1 MATSK
6 DFAVLDLQNDPQG
19 LGVDLQ
25 FQDFGDARVQPVG
38 SGAGGGSQHEQTIH
52 FTEFPDSAE
61 DDPEQ
66 EKVSPKKKKRKMDVD
81 SSPVLSF
88 LPPEVNVRAVLQE
101 SMHGLVD
108 LVQVA
113 ALQVREKKLTSRA
126 VKELAIKLPVSSLSH
141 LKRVKRIV
149 SGTEA
154 GEDISESK
162 LGRGDAIVVYLDYL
176 ENFGIP
182 CKEHWEGDNINILT
196 ADDSAKVFTRL
207 KERDIDTSLFEEQ
220 VFASKVAKYAPRI
233 RKIYDQAALYWPCTF
248 HEDIYLT
255 QLSSSNF
262 FSEEEMKLI
271 VHYMNKAIQ
280 LGHIASKNGAPAIGT
295 VIVNDLKGAI
305 VGQGIDARHRHPL
318 QHAVML
324 AIDDVSHQQGGGAWS
339 KQKLPSKTDDEL
351 LSVDSENGDLEASRP
366 ASCADENR
374 VQKSKEKNHCNNASD
389 VNTQN
394 NATNNP
400 IFASQTMNCN
410 SACESIS
417 YICTGFDVYISHEP
431 CMMCAMALLHSR
443 VRRIFYTC
451 PQLQF
456 GALGSLTKLHTLP
469 GINHRYEVFTVTKR

>member
-1 MATSK
+1 MYSHRLICMIATEQMKSE
-6 DFAVLDLQNDPQG
+6 DICYLQ
-19 LGVDLQ
+19 
-25 FQDFGDARVQPVG
+25 
-38 SGAGGGSQHEQTIH
+38 
-52 FTEFPDSAE
+52 
-61 DDPEQ
+61 
-66 EKVSPKKKKRKMDVD
+66 VSPKKKKRKMDVD

>member
-1 MATSK
+1 MIATEQMKSE
-6 DFAVLDLQNDPQG
+6 DMCYLQ
-19 LGVDLQ
+19 
-25 FQDFGDARVQPVG
+25 
-38 SGAGGGSQHEQTIH
+38 
-52 FTEFPDSAE
+52 
-61 DDPEQ
+61 
-66 EKVSPKKKKRKMDVD
+66 VSPKKKKRKMDVD
-81 SSPVLSF
+81 STPVLSF
-88 LPPEVNVRAVLQE
+88 LPPEVNVLAVLQE

-113 ALQVREKKLTSRA
+113 VLQVKEKKLISRA
-126 VKELAIKLPVSSLSH
+126 VKELAVKLPVPSLSH
-141 LKRVKRIV
+141 LKRVKKIV
-149 SGTEA
+149 SCTEA
-154 GEDISESK
+154 GEDISKTK
-162 LGRGDAIVVYLDYL
+162 LGREDAMVVYLDYL

-182 CKEHWEGDNINILT
+182 FVEHWEDDNINMLNV
-196 ADDSAKVFTRL
+196 DDSAKVLTRL
-207 KERDIDTSLFEEQ
+207 KENDIDISLFEEQ

-248 HEDIYLT
+248 HEDSYLT

-280 LGHIASKNGAPAIGT
+280 LSHLASKNGAPAIGT
-295 VIVNDLKGAI
+295 IIVNDLKGTI
-305 VGQGIDARHRHPL
+305 VGKGIDARHRHPL

-324 AIDDVSHQQGGGAWS
+324 AIDDVSHQQGGGSWP
-339 KQKLPSKTDDEL
+339 KQKLSSQIDDEL
-351 LSVDSENGDLEASRP
+351 LSVDSENGELEAGTDVSKP
-366 ASCADENR
+366 TDENE
-374 VQKSKEKNHCNNASD
+374 VLKSKEKNNCNNTTDLNA
-389 VNTQN
+389 QN
-394 NATNNP
+394 NVTSNP
-400 IFASQTMNCN
+400 ICASQSMDCN

-443 VRRIFYTC
+443 VRRIFYAC